1 MHTKMQER
9 EGGGWKATLTAGVVP
24 AGGCKSGLPSTQWVL
39 LCVTAQRLGL
49 QRARLLC
56 SKSAL
61 HCLVSFQK
69 LYWRKKRGKKRLFI
83 LV

>member
-9 EGGGWKATLTAGVVP
+9 GGGGGKATLTAGVP
-24 AGGCKSGLPSTQWVL
+24 AGGCKSGLSLHPR
-39 LCVTAQRLGL
+39 LCH
-49 QRARLLC
+49 C
-56 SKSAL
+56 SETGTSESQASCHESAL